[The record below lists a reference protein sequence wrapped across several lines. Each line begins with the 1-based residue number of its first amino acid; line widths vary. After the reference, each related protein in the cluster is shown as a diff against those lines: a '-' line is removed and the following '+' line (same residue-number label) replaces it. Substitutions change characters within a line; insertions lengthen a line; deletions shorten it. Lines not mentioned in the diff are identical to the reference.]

1 MSQASDDQ
9 FSTRQV
15 RPRFK
20 VETPFSVETLTEKIR
35 SRLDEENAPCKGR
48 FVHGHVTLYL
58 PPQEQHYWSPQLDL
72 TLEESE
78 KGSTVRG
85 MYGPR
90 PIVWTMFVFFYSVIG
105 FAALVIT
112 VLGLSYLSLG
122 RSVAILWLVPVL
134 VIAFFTL
141 YLVANFGKK
150 MGRGQMG
157 TLHEFVKD
165 STGLPI

>member
-1 MSQASDDQ
+1 MNQAPENR

-20 VETPFSVETLTEKIR
+20 IETPFSVEDLTGKIK
-35 SRLDEENAPCKGR
+35 SGLDQQDAPCKGR
-48 FVHGHVTLYL
+48 FVYGHVTLYL

-72 TLEESE
+72 TLEESD
-78 KGSTVRG
+78 KGSILRG

-105 FAALVIT
+105 FSALVVT

-134 VIAFFTL
+134 VAAFFTL

-150 MGRGQMG
+150 MAQDQVM
-157 TLHEFVKD
+157 TLHKFMKET
-165 STGLPI
+165 TGLAL